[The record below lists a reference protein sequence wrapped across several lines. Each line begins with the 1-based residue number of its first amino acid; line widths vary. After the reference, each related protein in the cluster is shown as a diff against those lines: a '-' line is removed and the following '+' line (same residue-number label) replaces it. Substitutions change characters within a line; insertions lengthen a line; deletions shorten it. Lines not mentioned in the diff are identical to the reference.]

1 MLYWIFLVLIGC
13 IDEEYD
19 LNTVRKLD
27 SKAIRIIE
35 QWSPTENRLQLNGLT
50 SLTVEDAAILASW
63 HPRNNLIKLSDE
75 MIERLT
81 PTSDEYLD
89 AKGELLSVKFLEYV
103 DTPRLSLRGSYPKL
117 ELNGLT
123 TLTPEIAKEFAQAPL
138 QLEIFLNGV
147 RSIDAK
153 TMHALANGSGYGRL
167 YFDGLETMPPAVAA
181 EIEWLYGRGFTGVYL
196 SFRGVKEWSVES
208 LVALQA
214 WSGER
219 LTLNPDVL
227 TVEQARALVGLQLR
241 SLDIENSSCVTPQ
254 NLEILKEAPF
264 FITIEDHKQLA
275 SGYET
280 TRRVYTMRNGTVET
294 YDENGWLIE
303 EDSNGE

>member
-1 MLYWIFLVLIGC
+1 MLYWILLVLIGC
-13 IDEEYD
+13 VDEEYD
-19 LNTVRKLD
+19 LNTVKKLD

-35 QWSPTENRLQLNGLT
+35 QWSPTEDRMQLNGLT

-75 MIERLT
+75 MVDRLT

-89 AKGELLSVKFLEYV
+89 AKGELLSVKLLEYV

-153 TMHALANGSGYGRL
+153 TMHALANGSRYGRL

-181 EIEWLYGRGFTGVYL
+181 EIEWLYGGHFTGVYL

-214 WSGER
+214 WSGES
-219 LTLNPDVL
+219 LTLKPDVL
-227 TVEQARALVGLQLR
+227 TVEQARALVGLQVRL
-241 SLDIENSSCVTPQ
+241 LEIENLNCMTP
-254 NLEILKEAPF
+254 EIIDILKEAPF
-264 FITIEDHKQLA
+264 VTNILKSKISMRGYEVQQKIYTIRNGAVEKYDKHGLTIEK
-275 SGYET
+275 
-280 TRRVYTMRNGTVET
+280 V
-294 YDENGWLIE
+294 IK
-303 EDSNGE
+303 

>member
-1 MLYWIFLVLIGC
+1 MLIGC
-13 IDEEYD
+13 VDEEYD
-19 LNTVRKLD
+19 LNTVKKLD

-35 QWSPTENRLQLNGLT
+35 QWSPTEDRLQLNGLT

-75 MIERLT
+75 MVDRLT

-89 AKGELLSVKFLEYV
+89 AKGELLSVKLLEYV

-153 TMHALANGSGYGRL
+153 TMHALANGSRYGRL

-181 EIEWLYGRGFTGVYL
+181 EIEWLYGGHFTGVYL

-214 WSGER
+214 WSGES
-219 LTLNPDVL
+219 LTLKPDVL
-227 TVEQARALVGLQLR
+227 TVEQARALVGLQVRL
-241 SLDIENSSCVTPQ
+241 LEIENLNCMTP
-254 NLEILKEAPF
+254 EIIDILKEAPF
-264 FITIEDHKQLA
+264 VTNILKSKISMRGYEVQQKIYTIRNGAVEKYDKHGLTIEK
-275 SGYET
+275 
-280 TRRVYTMRNGTVET
+280 V
-294 YDENGWLIE
+294 IK
-303 EDSNGE
+303 

>member
-1 MLYWIFLVLIGC
+1 MLYWILLVLIGC
-13 IDEEYD
+13 VDEVYD
-19 LNTVRKLD
+19 LNTVKKLD

-35 QWSPTENRLQLNGLT
+35 QWSPTEDRLQLNGLT

-75 MIERLT
+75 MVDRLT

-89 AKGELLSVKFLEYV
+89 AKGELLSVKLLEYV

-153 TMHALANGSGYGRL
+153 TMHALANGSRYGRL
-167 YFDGLETMPPAVAA
+167 YFDGLETMPPVVAA
-181 EIEWLYGRGFTGVYL
+181 EIEWLHGGHFTGVYL

-214 WSGER
+214 WSGES
-219 LTLNPDVL
+219 LTLKPEVL
-227 TVEQARALVGLQLR
+227 TVEQAKALVGLQVRL
-241 SLDIENSSCVTPQ
+241 LEIENLNCMTP
-254 NLEILKEAPF
+254 EIIDILKEAPF
-264 FITIEDHKQLA
+264 VTNILKSKISMRGYEVQQKIYTIRNGAVEKYDKHGLTIEK
-275 SGYET
+275 
-280 TRRVYTMRNGTVET
+280 V
-294 YDENGWLIE
+294 IK
-303 EDSNGE
+303 

>member
-1 MLYWIFLVLIGC
+1 MMLYWILLVLIGC
-13 IDEEYD
+13 VDEVYD
-19 LNTVRKLD
+19 LNTVKKLD

-35 QWSPTENRLQLNGLT
+35 QWSPTEDRLQLNGLT
-50 SLTVEDAAILASW
+50 SLTVKDAAILASW

-75 MIERLT
+75 MVDRLT

-89 AKGELLSVKFLEYV
+89 AKGELLSVKLLEYV

-153 TMHALANGSGYGRL
+153 TMHALANGSRYGRL

-181 EIEWLYGRGFTGVYL
+181 EIEWLHGGHFTGVYL

-214 WSGER
+214 WSGES
-219 LTLNPDVL
+219 LTLKPDVL
-227 TVEQARALVGLQLR
+227 TVEQAKALVGLQVRL
-241 SLDIENSSCVTPQ
+241 LEIENLNCMTP
-254 NLEILKEAPF
+254 EIIDILKEAPF
-264 FITIEDHKQLA
+264 VTNILKSKISMRGYEVQQKIYTIRNGAVEKYDKHGLTIEK
-275 SGYET
+275 
-280 TRRVYTMRNGTVET
+280 V
-294 YDENGWLIE
+294 IK
-303 EDSNGE
+303 

>member
-1 MLYWIFLVLIGC
+1 MLYWILLVLIGC
-13 IDEEYD
+13 VDEVYD
-19 LNTVRKLD
+19 LNTVKKLD

-35 QWSPTENRLQLNGLT
+35 QWSPTEDRLQLNGLT
-50 SLTVEDAAILASW
+50 SLTVKDAAILASW

-75 MIERLT
+75 MVDRLT

-89 AKGELLSVKFLEYV
+89 AKGELLSVKLLEYV

-153 TMHALANGSGYGRL
+153 TMHALANGSRYGRL

-181 EIEWLYGRGFTGVYL
+181 EIEWLHGGHFTGVYL

-214 WSGER
+214 WSGES
-219 LTLNPDVL
+219 LTLKPEVL
-227 TVEQARALVGLQLR
+227 TVEQAKALVGLQVRL
-241 SLDIENSSCVTPQ
+241 LEIENLNCMTP
-254 NLEILKEAPF
+254 EIIDILKEAPF
-264 FITIEDHKQLA
+264 VTNILKSKISMRGYEVQQKIYTIRNGAVEKYDKHGLTIEK
-275 SGYET
+275 
-280 TRRVYTMRNGTVET
+280 V
-294 YDENGWLIE
+294 IK
-303 EDSNGE
+303 

>member
-1 MLYWIFLVLIGC
+1 VLIGC
-13 IDEEYD
+13 VDEEYD
-19 LNTVRKLD
+19 LNTVKKLD

-35 QWSPTENRLQLNGLT
+35 QWSPTEDRLQLNGLT

-75 MIERLT
+75 MVDRLT

-89 AKGELLSVKFLEYV
+89 AKGELLSVKLLEYV

-153 TMHALANGSGYGRL
+153 TMHALANGSRYGRL

-181 EIEWLYGRGFTGVYL
+181 EIEWLYGGHFTGVYL

-214 WSGER
+214 WSGES
-219 LTLNPDVL
+219 LTLKPDVL
-227 TVEQARALVGLQLR
+227 TVEQARALVGLQVRL
-241 SLDIENSSCVTPQ
+241 LEIENLNCMTP
-254 NLEILKEAPF
+254 EIIDILKEAPF
-264 FITIEDHKQLA
+264 VTNILKSKISMRGYEVQQKIYTIRNGAVEKYDKHGLTIEK
-275 SGYET
+275 
-280 TRRVYTMRNGTVET
+280 V
-294 YDENGWLIE
+294 IK
-303 EDSNGE
+303 

>member
-1 MLYWIFLVLIGC
+1 MLYWILLVLIGC
-13 IDEEYD
+13 VDEVYD
-19 LNTVRKLD
+19 LNTVKKLD

-35 QWSPTENRLQLNGLT
+35 QWSPTEDRLQLNGLT
-50 SLTVEDAAILASW
+50 SLTVKDAAILASW

-89 AKGELLSVKFLEYV
+89 AKGELLSVKLLEYV

-153 TMHALANGSGYGRL
+153 TMHALANGSRYGRL

-181 EIEWLYGRGFTGVYL
+181 EIEWLHGGHFTGVYL

-214 WSGER
+214 WSGES
-219 LTLNPDVL
+219 LTLKPDVL
-227 TVEQARALVGLQLR
+227 TVEQARALVGLQLM

-254 NLEILKEAPF
+254 NLEILKDAPF

-294 YDENGWLIE
+294 YDENGLLIE